1 MSVINRRNLLAAG
14 TASFAAGCDCG
25 APQGLAAGASGGFRA
40 RQLRMVTTWPKD
52 FPGLGTAASNV
63 AKFIEEMT
71 GGAIKV
77 HVYSAGELVG
87 AFDSFDAVSNGSA
100 DMYHGAEYY
109 WSGKSKA
116 YPFFTA
122 VPFGMTASEIM
133 GWTEYGGGQELW
145 DELSAKFN
153 IKPFIAANT
162 GHQLAGWFKRPINS
176 LEDLKGL
183 KIRMP
188 GVGGEV
194 MRRIG
199 ASAVA
204 IPGGEIYAALQS
216 GAIDGAEWVG
226 PWNDLAFGFYREA
239 KYYYWPG
246 FHEPGAQCAV
256 GVNLDVW
263 NSFTPQEQ
271 AIVKS
276 ACHRAN
282 HLCLAEFTYY
292 NGVALEQLVKDHG
305 VEVRKMPA
313 DILEAL
319 ARESKIVLEE
329 AAASDDITRRI
340 FESYKKALLTTQKW
354 SEISDEAFM
363 QARRTLFSF

>member
-1 MSVINRRNLLAAG
+1 
-14 TASFAAGCDCG
+14 
-25 APQGLAAGASGGFRA
+25 
-40 RQLRMVTTWPKD
+40 
-52 FPGLGTAASNV
+52 
-63 AKFIEEMT
+63 
-71 GGAIKV
+71 
-77 HVYSAGELVG
+77 
-87 AFDSFDAVSNGSA
+87 
-100 DMYHGAEYY
+100 
-109 WSGKSKA
+109 
-116 YPFFTA
+116 
-122 VPFGMTASEIM
+122 MTASEII
-133 GWTEYGGGQELW
+133 GWTEFGGGQELW

-153 IKPFIAANT
+153 IKPLVAGNT

-183 KIRMP
+183 KVRMP

-194 MRRIG
+194 LRRVG

-204 IPGGEIYAALQS
+204 LAGGEIYAALQS

-246 FHEPGAQCAV
+246 FHEPGAQIAT

-263 NSFTPQEQ
+263 NSFNAQEK
-271 AIVKS
+271 AIVTA

-282 HLCLAEFTYY
+282 YLCLAEFTQF

-305 VEVRKMPA
+305 VEVRRLPDDVLA
-313 DILEAL
+313 AL
-319 ARESKIVLEE
+319 ARESAIVLEE

-340 FESYKKALLTTQKW
+340 FESYKASLLKTQRW

-363 QARRTLFSF
+363 QARRTVFSFR

>member
-1 MSVINRRNLLAAG
+1 LITRRNLLVAG
-14 TASFAAGCDCG
+14 TAGLASGCDCG
-25 APQGLAAGASGGFRA
+25 APVGLPGAAGAIRE
-40 RQLRMVTTWPKD
+40 RELRMVTTWPKD
-52 FPGLGTAASNV
+52 FPGLGTSAQNV
-63 AKFIEEMT
+63 ADFITEMS

-77 HVYSAGELVG
+77 HVYAAGELVG

-109 WSGKSKA
+109 WAGKSKA

-122 VPFGMTASEIM
+122 VPYGMTANEIM
-133 GWTEYGGGQELW
+133 GWNEFGGGQQLW

-153 IKPFIAANT
+153 IKPFVAANT

-204 IPGGEIYAALQS
+204 IPGGEIYSALQS
-216 GAIDGAEWVG
+216 GAIDAAEWVG

-239 KYYYWPG
+239 KYYYAPG
-246 FHEPGAQCAV
+246 FHEPGAQGAV

-263 NSFTPQEQ
+263 NSFSPQEQ
-271 AIVKS
+271 AIVKG
-276 ACHRAN
+276 ACHRAYFIS
-282 HLCLAEFTYY
+282 LAEFTHY
-292 NGVALEQLVKDHG
+292 NGVALEQLVNDHG
-305 VEVRKMPA
+305 IIVRSMPDDVLA
-313 DILEAL
+313 AL

-329 AAASDDITRRI
+329 AAASDDITRRV
-340 FESYKKALLTTQKW
+340 FESYKAELKRVEKW
-354 SEISDEAFM
+354 SGISDEAFM
-363 QARRTLFSF
+363 RARRTLFSL

>member
-305 VEVRKMPA
+305 VEVRKMP
-313 DILEAL
+313 DDVLEAL

-340 FESYKKALLTTQKW
+340 FESYKTALLTTQKW

>member
-1 MSVINRRNLLAAG
+1 MINRRNLIAGGAAG
-14 TASFAAGCDCG
+14 FAAGCDCG
-25 APQGLAAGASGGFRA
+25 APADLPLATAAVRE
-40 RQLRMVTTWPKD
+40 RTLKMVTTWPKD
-52 FPGLGTAASNV
+52 FPGLGGAAARV
-63 AKFIEEMT
+63 GQFITEMS
-71 GGAIKV
+71 GGAMQV
-77 HVYSAGELVG
+77 HVFSAGELVG

-109 WSGKSKA
+109 WVGKSKA

-133 GWTEYGGGQELW
+133 GWTEFGGGQELW

-153 IKPFIAANT
+153 IKPFIAGNT
-162 GHQLAGWFKRPINS
+162 GHQLAGWYKRPINS
-176 LEDLKGL
+176 LEDLRGMKV
-183 KIRMP
+183 RMP

-199 ASAVA
+199 ASAVSLA
-204 IPGGEIYAALQS
+204 GGEIYAALQS
-216 GAIDGAEWVG
+216 GAIDAAEWVG

-246 FHEPGAQCAV
+246 FHEPGAQVAV
-256 GVNLDVW
+256 GINLDLW
-263 NSFTPQEQ
+263 NSLNDQEKS
-271 AIVKS
+271 IVKG

-282 HLCLAEFTYY
+282 HLCLAEFTHY
-292 NGVALEQLVKDHG
+292 NGVALASLVKEHG
-305 VEVRKMPA
+305 VEVRRLPDDVIA
-313 DILEAL
+313 AL
-319 ARESKIVLEE
+319 ARESKSVLEE

-340 FESYKKALLTTQKW
+340 FESYKTALLRTQKW

-363 QARRTLFSF
+363 TARRTVFSF